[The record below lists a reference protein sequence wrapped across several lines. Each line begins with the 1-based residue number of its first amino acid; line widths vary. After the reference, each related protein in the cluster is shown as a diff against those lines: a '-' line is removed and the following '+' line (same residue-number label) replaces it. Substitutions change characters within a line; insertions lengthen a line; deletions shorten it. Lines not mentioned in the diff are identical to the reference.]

1 MTPQEILK
9 QQFGY
14 DTFRPGQ
21 GDVID
26 HIMNRENVLAIMP
39 TGGGKSLCYQIPAL
53 LQDGITLVV
62 SPLIS
67 LMKDQV
73 DALNE
78 NGIPATFINSSLTYS
93 EINDRFNQAQD
104 GSVKLLYVS
113 PERLDSGYFDRLAEL
128 PVELVAIDEAHCI
141 SQWGHDFRPSYLNLT
156 ATIQQLPS
164 NPTIVALTA
173 TATPKVAQD
182 IMQRLQLDAEVKTG
196 FARPNLAFKVVKNQ
210 DIDAFLID
218 YLKTNADQ
226 SGIVYASTRKEVER
240 LTKLLQHH
248 KVAATMYHG
257 GLTKNQRRENQDDFL
272 YDRTP
277 VMVATNAFGMGIDK
291 SNVRFVIHAQVPGS
305 LESYYQEAGRAGRD
319 GLPSEAILLFKLA
332 DVQIQHFLIDQSER
346 DEQNKQ
352 REYEKLQSMTQ
363 YANTPECLQKYILGY
378 FGETCDNCGQ
388 CSNCLDTRESQDI
401 TVDTQKVLSCVKRM
415 SERFGKSLVAQVL
428 AGSSNQRIKQFHF
441 ETLSTYGLMK
451 NRKQKAIAD
460 LIDFLTAS
468 GYLAAEGGQ
477 YPVLKITGDG
487 VDVLK
492 GETQVFRKEA
502 VKVDHT
508 LPVNSELFEKLRV
521 LRREFAEKQGVP
533 PFVIFSDKT
542 LRDMCAQMPQTL
554 DDMLNVK
561 GIGANKLEK
570 YGEEF
575 LAVVREHEAA
585 ADVSE
590 TDSKSAG
597 EPSETEVKSHY

>member
-26 HIMNRENVLAIMP
+26 HIMHHENVLAIMP

-53 LQDGITLVV
+53 LQDGLALVV

-78 NGIPATFINSSLTYS
+78 NGIPATFINSSLTYG
-93 EINDRFNQAQD
+93 EINDRFDQAQD
-104 GSVKLLYVS
+104 GRIKLLYVS

-173 TATPKVAQD
+173 TATPKVAKD
-182 IMQRLQLDAEVKTG
+182 IMDRLQLDAEVKTG
-196 FARPNLAFKVVKNQ
+196 FARPNLSFKVVKDQ

-319 GLPSEAILLFKLA
+319 GLSSEAILLFKLA

-352 REYEKLQSMTQ
+352 REYEKLQAMTQ

-378 FGETCDNCGQ
+378 FGETCDDCGQ

-415 SERFGKSLVAQVL
+415 NERFGKSLVAQVL

-441 ETLSTYGLMK
+441 QSLSTYGLMK

-477 YPVLKITGDG
+477 YPVLKLTPAG

-570 YGEEF
+570 YGDEF
-575 LAVVREHEAA
+575 LAVVRAEGDASEAEDAEETAGVA
-585 ADVSE
+585 ASDA
-590 TDSKSAG
+590 DDG
-597 EPSETEVKSHY
+597 E

>member
-26 HIMNRENVLAIMP
+26 HIMNHENVLAIMP

-53 LQDGITLVV
+53 LQDGLTLVV

-78 NGIPATFINSSLTYS
+78 NGIPATFINSSLTYG
-93 EINDRFNQAQD
+93 EINDRFDQAQD
-104 GSVKLLYVS
+104 GRIKLLYVS

-173 TATPKVAQD
+173 TATPKVAKD
-182 IMQRLQLDAEVKTG
+182 IMDRLQLDAEVKTG
-196 FARPNLAFKVVKNQ
+196 FARPNLSFKVVKDQ

-305 LESYYQEAGRAGRD
+305 LESCYQEAGRAGRD

-332 DVQIQHFLIDQSER
+332 DVQIQQFLIDQSER

-352 REYEKLQSMTQ
+352 REYEKLQAMTQ

-378 FGETCDNCGQ
+378 FGETCDDCGQ

-415 SERFGKSLVAQVL
+415 NERFGKSLVAQVL

-441 ETLSTYGLMK
+441 QSLSTYGLMK

-477 YPVLKITGDG
+477 YPVLKLTPAG

-570 YGEEF
+570 YGDEF
-575 LAVVREHEAA
+575 LAVVRAEGDASDVEDAEETAGVAA
-585 ADVSE
+585 SNAD
-590 TDSKSAG
+590 DG
-597 EPSETEVKSHY
+597 E

>member
-26 HIMNRENVLAIMP
+26 HIMNHENVLAIMP

-53 LQDGITLVV
+53 LQDGLTLVV

-78 NGIPATFINSSLTYS
+78 NGIPATFINSSLTYG
-93 EINDRFNQAQD
+93 EINDRFDQAQD
-104 GSVKLLYVS
+104 GRIKLLYVS

-173 TATPKVAQD
+173 TATPKVAKD
-182 IMQRLQLDAEVKTG
+182 IMDRLQLDAEVKTG
-196 FARPNLAFKVVKNQ
+196 FARPNLSFKVVKDQ

-218 YLKTNADQ
+218 YLKINADQ

-352 REYEKLQSMTQ
+352 REYEKLQAMTQ

-378 FGETCDNCGQ
+378 FGETCDDCGQ

-415 SERFGKSLVAQVL
+415 NERFGKSLVAQVL

-441 ETLSTYGLMK
+441 QSLSTYGLMK

-477 YPVLKITGDG
+477 YPVLKLTPAG

-570 YGEEF
+570 YGDEF
-575 LAVVREHEAA
+575 LAVVRAEGDASDVEDAEETAGVAA
-585 ADVSE
+585 SNAD
-590 TDSKSAG
+590 DG
-597 EPSETEVKSHY
+597 E

>member
-26 HIMNRENVLAIMP
+26 HIMHHENVLAIMP

-53 LQDGITLVV
+53 LQDGLTLVV

-78 NGIPATFINSSLTYS
+78 NGIPATFINSSLTYG
-93 EINDRFNQAQD
+93 EINDRFDQAQD
-104 GSVKLLYVS
+104 GRIKLLYVS

-173 TATPKVAQD
+173 TATPKVAKD
-182 IMQRLQLDAEVKTG
+182 IMDRLQLDAEVKTG
-196 FARPNLAFKVVKNQ
+196 FARPNLSFKVVKDQ

-352 REYEKLQSMTQ
+352 REYEKLQAMTQ

-378 FGETCDNCGQ
+378 FGETCDDCGQ

-415 SERFGKSLVAQVL
+415 NERFGKSLVAQVL

-441 ETLSTYGLMK
+441 QSLSTYGLMK

-477 YPVLKITGDG
+477 YPVLKLTPAG

-570 YGEEF
+570 YGDEF
-575 LAVVREHEAA
+575 LAVVRAEGDASEAEDAEETAGVA
-585 ADVSE
+585 ASDA
-590 TDSKSAG
+590 DDG
-597 EPSETEVKSHY
+597 E